1 MLDIEVVKNHIKYL
15 REDQYSREF
24 YVALLM
30 YDVLGLKEDA
40 VTEEIVSDVFAIQD
54 NYDSLYK
61 EELREELRDLELEKE
76 QEEEGKQEEAER
88 EEEGLEK

>member
-1 MLDIEVVKNHIKYL
+1 MLDIEAVKNHIKYL
-15 REDQYSREF
+15 REDQYSKEF

-30 YDVLGLKEDA
+30 YDILGLEEED
-40 VTEEIVSDVFAIQD
+40 VTKEIVSDVFDIQD

-61 EELREELRDLELEKE
+61 EELREELRDLVLEKE
-76 QEEEGKQEEAER
+76 QEEEEEQEEAER